1 MISKREQGRGG
12 EKRKAVEK
20 QFAERRKGI
29 GATSSMISE
38 LKLRSLRWRSNDR
51 RLAISK
57 KLATPRNATLRNS
70 AKVDAVAYPQEKP
83 TLEESLPAH
92 VRLCVSKNPST

>member
-1 MISKREQGRGG
+1 VKRRAMERESKAVVAER
-12 EKRKAVEK
+12 RKAVEK

-38 LKLRSLRWRSNDR
+38 LKLRSLCWRSNDR
-51 RLAISK
+51 RLSISQ

-70 AKVDAVAYPQEKP
+70 AKVDAAAYLRKSP
-83 TLEESLPAH
+83 L
-92 VRLCVSKNPST
+92 